1 MVVVIEQAVE
11 AKVDSE
17 GTPTADEIR
26 RDVWLLHDP
35 HDSRQVNNLRTFLLY
50 ADAASTVQ
58 LKQKRLSGERHV
70 WAINED
76 GKEVCFTFSARYLH
90 LNAAI
95 DKLMKDAKEWKTMKR
110 PKNEEEA

>member
-11 AKVDSE
+11 AKVAAE

-35 HDSRQVNNLRTFLLY
+35 HDSRQVRDLRTFLLY

-58 LKQKRLSGERHV
+58 LKQVRRSNERYV
-70 WAINED
+70 YAINED

-95 DKLMKDAKEWKTMKR
+95 DKLIREDKEWETMKR
-110 PKNEEEA
+110 PKNKEKE